1 MKRIKSACI
10 FQTLTFSQKP
20 DCGFSK
26 EHILKINHEEFD
38 HYKKTLERSKTR
50 YQIDDVSE
58 QKDGSLVVSIRKQYN
73 STADVSAYFK

>member
-20 DCGFSK
+20 DFNLSK
-26 EHILKINHEEFD
+26 ERVLKINHEEFEN
-38 HYKKTLERSKTR
+38 YKKSLERSKTK
-50 YQIDDVSE
+50 YQIDNVSE
-58 QKDGSLVVSIRKQYN
+58 QTDGSLVVSIRKQYN